1 MFFHGFAMDFPLIDL
16 KPLFADSRY
25 GLLTERELVLPENQ
39 KAPSS
44 RRLLAVPFV
53 AKDKPSPAAEF
64 AQPDVLIGFTV
75 QLGAAL
81 ALALRALRLAY
92 RYEGMRLSD
101 TVTMLHHL
109 QMKSGRVGAL
119 DLLVPVEL

>member
-1 MFFHGFAMDFPLIDL
+1 MFCL
-16 KPLFADSRY
+16 DSPRY

-75 QLGAAL
+75 PLGGEEL
-81 ALALRALRLAY
+81 GRAMYQEKR
-92 RYEGMRLSD
+92 E
-101 TVTMLHHL
+101 
-109 QMKSGRVGAL
+109 KSC
-119 DLLVPVEL
+119 